1 MGLRTLDKNNF
12 DQYYVQNDVT
22 LTVEMFTLSQ
32 EDERTAT
39 PLLTATPLNPQQST
53 PTIITQSV
61 QAT

>member
-39 PLLTATPLNPQQST
+39 PLLTAIPLNSQQST
-53 PTIITQSV
+53 PTIITLLRDKL
-61 QAT
+61 